1 MQMNSKSLAFVLAIC
16 ISVII
21 TGCLVLIPDVP
32 RVAFWVIGLVSFA
45 GSYLLI
51 NIILEFLFFREL
63 RSIYDMFEQIRR
75 NDLSQLEKSRTSGFG
90 SLSQIYKEIYAYA
103 RNKQSEIDRLKQ
115 MAKFRRQFLADVSHE
130 LKTPIFAAQGFVHT
144 LLDGAIDDKEN
155 RMKFLKKAAK
165 NLDGLDALV
174 KDLLTVS
181 HMEAGEITMQKEPVN
196 LVDMIYDIFDQMED
210 TALKNKIELKL
221 NLARSE
227 KLVVNADQNR
237 VQQVLVNLISNAIKY
252 SDSNSEVVVTLVE
265 KEDKIEIN
273 VKDRGIGIPPEH
285 LNRIFE
291 RFYRVD
297 KSRSKAIGGTG
308 LGLSIV
314 KHIVE
319 AHNGEVKVTSTVGEG
334 SEFSFELE
342 KYDSLSV
349 NA

>member
-1 MQMNSKSLAFVLAIC
+1 MQLNSKRLAFILAIC

-21 TGCLVLIPDVP
+21 TGCLAVIPDVP
-32 RVAFWVIGLVSFA
+32 EVTFWVIGLISFGA
-45 GSYLLI
+45 SYILI

-63 RSIYDMFEQIRR
+63 RNIYDMFEQIRR
-75 NDLSQLEKSRTSGFG
+75 NDLSQLDKNKPSGFS
-90 SLSQIYKEIYAYA
+90 SLSQIYKEIYSYA

-144 LLDGAIDDKEN
+144 LLDGAIHDKEH
-155 RMKFLKKAAK
+155 RMKFLQKAAK

-174 KDLLTVS
+174 QDLLTVS
-181 HMEAGEITMQKEPVN
+181 HMEAGEITMQMEPVN
-196 LVDMIYDIFDQMED
+196 LVEMIYEIFDQMED
-210 TALKNKIELKL
+210 SAHKSKITLHL
-221 NLARSE
+221 NVARTE
-227 KLVVNADQNR
+227 KLVVKADANR
-237 VQQVLVNLISNAIKY
+237 IRQVLVNLITNGIKY
-252 SDSNSEVVVTLVE
+252 SENDSEVHVILHE
-265 KEDKIEIN
+265 RNGKIDIT
-273 VKDRGIGIPPEH
+273 VRDQGIGIPPKH

-319 AHNGEVKVTSTVGEG
+319 AHDSEVKVTSTVGEG

-342 KYDSLSV
+342 KYPTVAGLV
-349 NA
+349 